1 MLEIINI
8 LVKNAIVVA
17 VWGSIAGFA
26 FLAVPRSF
34 LQSLRSKYKCFKFEN
49 NGLFYDKYLKI
60 SKWKDKM
67 PKFSAIM
74 HKGFNMEAVERISPE
89 YLDLFIDETIRSE
102 FCHIFLVLSSPIF
115 YLVNDS
121 LRWGTGVMIAFILG
135 NFLFIMIQRYNRPRL
150 MRVKE
155 LYERRKNKKMQS
167 SNQEEK

>member
-8 LVKNAIVVA
+8 LVKNAIIIA

-34 LQSLRSKYKCFKFEN
+34 FHSLRPRYKSFKFEN

-74 HKGFNMEAVERISPE
+74 HKGFSMEAVEKLSPE
-89 YLDLFIDETIRSE
+89 YLEIFIDETIRSE
-102 FCHIFLVLSSPIF
+102 FCHIFLILSSPVF
-115 YLVNDS
+115 YIVNDTFA
-121 LRWGTGVMIAFILG
+121 WGTAMTAAFAAG

-150 MRVKE
+150 MRVKS
-155 LYERRKNKKMQS
+155 LYERRQNMRNTKKA
-167 SNQEEK
+167 NEK